1 MKRITLALA
10 ALIITIGAN
19 AQLLWK
25 ISGNGLTKPSY
36 LFGTHHVAP
45 LSVIDSVPGLM
56 DALAAADV
64 LYGEV
69 DMEKMTDGATQMK
82 MAQKMMAPA
91 DSTLS
96 KVLSAEELAA
106 IDNLFKENGLP
117 YTTAQLEVMKPA
129 AVSNIITLI
138 MAQKANP
145 GFNPNAQIDM
155 MMQQR
160 AKEKGK
166 EVKGLETID
175 SQLDILFGSPISEQ
189 AKSLMETVN
198 DPGKSMKAAVAM
210 TNAYL
215 AGNLAELDRMMHDP
229 EIGMDAAEADRLI
242 NRRNGAWVEFMI
254 GVLPTASIIAVVGA
268 GHLPGDK
275 GVINLLRKAGYKV
288 EPADTL

>member
-175 SQLDILFGSPISEQ
+175 SQLDILFGSSISEQ

-198 DPGKSMKAAVAM
+198 DHGKSMKAAVAM
-210 TNAYL
+210 PNAYL

-268 GHLPGDK
+268 GHLPGEK

>member
-175 SQLDILFGSPISEQ
+175 SQLDILFGSSISEQ

-198 DPGKSMKAAVAM
+198 DPRKSMKAAVAM

-268 GHLPGDK
+268 GHLPGEK